1 MKRALLQE
9 PFKFVI
15 KHEDRPEPGPGE
27 VLVNVA
33 TCGICGTDI
42 NAFIGNDPSG
52 WHIVYPFQ
60 MGHELSGLIAAVG
73 EGVPDKPGLR
83 VGDRVVPD
91 GRLPCRRC
99 HYCRQGLFN
108 LCTDQG
114 YVAGGFSEYALYP
127 YRNLVHVPDG
137 VLLEHAAFG
146 EPLGCCVNG
155 NSQLLD
161 PPLGGVGVVI
171 GTGPI
176 GMLHLQLVKSRGLMT
191 IGVDLREKR
200 LKVAAELGADIT
212 VQAQKHHQVDE
223 HVVERIME
231 ITNGRGAEVVVSAAG
246 TDTSVLDEAI
256 QIAAKR
262 GQILYFAATLSDPAT
277 VSLDPIHYRE
287 LRLVGSHDSTTAR
300 YETALSLLKTKAVQ
314 VEPLISHRFPLE
326 DIQEAFEFAR
336 KREGIKVMVVN
347 ENLQANQ
354 PTHGG

>member
-1 MKRALLQE
+1 MKRALLHE
-9 PFKFVI
+9 PFKFIVEA
-15 KHEDRPEPGPGE
+15 HDRPKPGPGE

-33 TCGICGTDI
+33 ACGICGTDI

-60 MGHELSGLIAAVG
+60 MGHELSGIIAAVG
-73 EGVPDKPGLR
+73 PEVPDEPGLR

-114 YVAGGFSEYALYP
+114 YVAGGFSEYAVYP

-137 VLLEHAAFG
+137 VTLEHAAFG

-176 GMLHLQLVKSRGLMT
+176 GMLHLQLLKSRGLMT
-191 IGVDLREKR
+191 VGVDLRENR
-200 LKVAAELGADIT
+200 LKVAAQLSADIT
-212 VQAQKHHQVDE
+212 VQAQKRYEVDE
-223 HVVERIME
+223 HVVDRVME

-246 TDTSVLDEAI
+246 TDPAVLDEAI

-262 GQILYFAATLSDPAT
+262 GQILYFAATLSDPVT
-277 VSLDPIHYRE
+277 LSLDPIHYRE
-287 LRLVGSHDSTTAR
+287 LRLVGSHDSTIAR
-300 YETALSLLKTKAVQ
+300 YETALSLLKTQAVE
-314 VEPLISHRFPLE
+314 VESLITHRFPLD

-336 KREGIKVMVVN
+336 TREGIKVMVVN
-347 ENLQANQ
+347 DNLRANAS
-354 PTHGG
+354 THGG